1 MKTKLFSY
9 AISNRNQVRFLYYM
23 NEIVLH
29 PYYISKEKSGRRVIY
44 GRTPDSNVIR
54 KYELGRIANLKVV
67 KSSRFS
73 PIIPLMS
80 KVS

>member
-1 MKTKLFSY
+1 MKSQLFSY
-9 AISNRNQVRFLYYM
+9 AISNRNQVKFIYYM
-23 NEIVLH
+23 DEIVLH
-29 PYYISKEKSGRRVIY
+29 PYYISKEKNGRRVIY
-44 GRTPDSNVIR
+44 GRMPNSTVIK

-67 KSSRFS
+67 KAIRFS